1 MILIVL
7 ASGRGSR
14 LKNKTKDQP
23 KCMIKIGKNMI
34 IDHLAE
40 NFKKFNKVIIV
51 TGYKSEKIKKYL
63 EDVKNIIFVKNSNY
77 LTTNMVE
84 SLFKTKKLVNEDA
97 VVSYSDIIFDK
108 HIIEKL
114 IKEKETCLPLYTK
127 WLRIWK
133 LRMKSLKKIKSDAE
147 NITIKDNKI
156 YSIGGKINSKIPDFQ
171 FMGLIKIIKKDF
183 NNMFKLYKKINN
195 KKIDM
200 TTFLNIYIKNQNNL
214 FYFKTSKYW
223 FEIDNIR
230 DLQVAKAHLKN

>member
-1 MILIVL
+1 MILIIL

-14 LKNKTKDQP
+14 LKNKTKNQP

-40 NFKKFNKVIIV
+40 NFKRFNKIIIV
-51 TGYKSEKIKKYL
+51 TGYKSQKIKKYL

-84 SLFKTKKLVNEDA
+84 SLFKTKKLVNEDV

-114 IKEKETCLPLYTK
+114 IKEKKTCLPLYTK
-127 WLRIWK
+127 WQRIWK

-147 NITIKDNKI
+147 NITVKDNKI
-156 YSIGGKINSKIPDFQ
+156 YSIGGKINSKMPDFQ

-200 TTFLNIYIKNQNNL
+200 TTFLNNYIKNQNNL

-230 DLQVAKAHLKN
+230 DLRVAKAHLKN